1 MLHRQSDKHKDGSVW
16 EGSNM
21 IIPAEEAQE
30 YMECMTAVDKNKAS
44 KPTHGETKLQG
55 TFWKKYWPSKY
66 NEQIGST

>member
-55 TFWKKYWPSKY
+55 TF
-66 NEQIGST
+66 